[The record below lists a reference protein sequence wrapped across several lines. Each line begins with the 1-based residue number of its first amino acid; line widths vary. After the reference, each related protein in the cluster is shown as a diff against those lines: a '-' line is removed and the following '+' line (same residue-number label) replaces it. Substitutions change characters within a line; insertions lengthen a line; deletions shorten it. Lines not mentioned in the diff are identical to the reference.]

1 MPYRYLEDIAT
12 ADVAFAATGET
23 REELFAAC
31 AAALLHVLVENP
43 EAVEPRE
50 TLPLTLEHA
59 ELDLLL
65 FAFLQ
70 EFVFYK
76 DARRLL
82 LRPADLTVSPTDEG
96 VTLTAR
102 LAGERIDP
110 TRHHLGVDVKAV
122 TLHHFQVRQ
131 TTSGWEATV
140 ILDV

>member
-1 MPYRYLEDIAT
+1 MPYHFLDDIAF
-12 ADVAFAATGET
+12 ADVAFAAEGAT
-23 REELFAAC
+23 REELFASC
-31 AAALLHVLVENP
+31 AAALLSVLLENP

-82 LRPADLTVSPTDEG
+82 LRVAEVSVGGAEG
-96 VTLTAR
+96 GFTLTAR

-110 TRHHLGVDVKAV
+110 SRHHLGVDVKAV
-122 TLHHFQVRQ
+122 TLHRFRVEE
-131 TTSGWEATV
+131 TPSGWEATV